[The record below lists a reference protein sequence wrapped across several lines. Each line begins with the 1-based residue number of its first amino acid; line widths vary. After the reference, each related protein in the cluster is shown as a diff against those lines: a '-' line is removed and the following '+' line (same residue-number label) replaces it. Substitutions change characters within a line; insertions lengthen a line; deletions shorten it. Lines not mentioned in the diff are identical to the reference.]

1 MLCCIT
7 NIKCAVMSKRFF
19 QVVLVF
25 AFVLGGCSSSQEL
38 NTGSV
43 RPVAGGAPDGHGLY
57 YYLPRTV
64 IEVELVAEK
73 RVEKAGPFY
82 RFAQRFLNI
91 TEVITADKEEWVLT
105 GASVQTRGEA
115 DPSRLFRVSTTGAP
129 ALAAL
134 NLASDGVLRGL
145 QLPEPR
151 QPRSRF
157 GSRMEQPE
165 PFQGDLNFNDAPLD
179 EEQLIKSST
188 TAMAEEVAREIY
200 RLRDLR
206 KDIVAGEADVAAP
219 EVVLAELDKLEAA
232 YLALFVGKRETR
244 TVRRSFSFLPEGD
257 KSLSSVLVRFSAQ
270 KGFVAAMDVSGTPV
284 YLEVEVHEDPS
295 QNFVAAEAE
304 KNENRRGLVYSNPA
318 RAQVRVVDR
327 TVELYSG
334 EHKLGQYG
342 QVLRLPADLFDQ
354 QGVGVELDPATGALR
369 RVFFK

>member
-1 MLCCIT
+1 MNNTFL
-7 NIKCAVMSKRFF
+7 K
-19 QVVLVF
+19 
-25 AFVLGGCSSSQEL
+25 VLGVLSLVLAGCSSSQEL
-38 NTGSV
+38 NTGTVS
-43 RPVAGGAPDGHGLY
+43 PVAGGAPDGHGLY
-57 YYLPRTV
+57 YHLPRTV
-64 IEVELVAEK
+64 IEVELVAEQ

-82 RFAQRFLNI
+82 RYAQRFLNI
-91 TEVITADKEEWVLT
+91 SEVITADQEEWVLT
-105 GASVQTRGEA
+105 GATVQTRGEA
-115 DPSRLFRVSTTGAP
+115 DPARLFRVSTTGAP

-134 NLASDGVLRGL
+134 NLAPDGVLRGL

-151 QPRSRF
+151 QSHSRF
-157 GSRMEQPE
+157 GDRKE
-165 PFQGDLNFNDAPLD
+165 PTAPFLGELNFNEAPLN

-206 KDIVAGEADVAAP
+206 KEIVAGEAEVVAP

-232 YLALFVGKRETR
+232 YLALFVGKREIR

-295 QNFVAAEAE
+295 QNFVAAEDDDG
-304 KNENRRGLVYSNPA
+304 ENRRGLVYSNPA

-354 QGVGVELDPATGALR
+354 PGVGVELDPATGALR